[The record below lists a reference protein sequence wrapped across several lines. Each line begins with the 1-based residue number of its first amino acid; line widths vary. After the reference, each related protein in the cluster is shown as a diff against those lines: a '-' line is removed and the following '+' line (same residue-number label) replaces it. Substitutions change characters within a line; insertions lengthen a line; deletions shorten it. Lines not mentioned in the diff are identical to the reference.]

1 MLVVLHRS
9 RCKTLSVTVLIL
21 YSSMLRLSILWYKH
35 KTQDMTRKAQSYL
48 NTTHI
53 IFLCSLLKKL
63 VETTIF
69 FKLHI
74 SYFRPTRAHNQP
86 ARKNLPSVRIR
97 CVFNNFTSICSICP
111 SSSLSSFTQSA
122 ISIQPKLFVKG
133 NAVLSL
139 LDNGGKW
146 RRKITGN
153 CKIPLQKQF

>member
-1 MLVVLHRS
+1 MLHLNIFSSFYLNAGLNECWLFCIDQGARLGLLL
-9 RCKTLSVTVLIL
+9 RCF

-111 SSSLSSFTQSA
+111 SSSLSSFT
-122 ISIQPKLFVKG
+122 
-133 NAVLSL
+133 
-139 LDNGGKW
+139 
-146 RRKITGN
+146 
-153 CKIPLQKQF
+153 